1 MSDPI
6 SDMLTR
12 IRNAV
17 SARHARVDMPASRL
31 KAEIARILQDEGY
44 IHGFKLVEE
53 PIEKGGTPRHLIRI
67 FLKYDDATTPVIHG
81 IQKVSTPGRR
91 VYSGYKGM
99 PRVINGY
106 GTLIVSTSIG
116 VTTGKKAVE
125 KKVGGEIICTVW

>member
-1 MSDPI
+1 MSVSDPVA
-6 SDMLTR
+6 DMLTK
-12 IRNAV
+12 IRNAGM
-17 SARHARVDMPASRL
+17 AKHEKVDIPTSKL
-31 KAEIARILQDEGY
+31 KLEIVKILKTEGY
-44 IHGFKLVEE
+44 IKNFKK
-53 PIEKGGTPRHLIRI
+53 INQDGANSIRI